1 MAFGLNIDFSGIIG
15 SLTNSLK
22 SIVASKIQNL
32 SSMVKTTLI
41 NKVNQR
47 YKRENGDWYAY
58 FKHLLSKKKDT
69 NLTPE
74 KLIRKLKKQKYLC
87 ALSGVKMTCSRI
99 RGQINLTNA
108 SIDRIKAGGAYTTR
122 NIQLVCRAI
131 NSFRGTTPLPEY
143 LEWCK
148 KVTRHKVK

>member
-1 MAFGLNIDFSGIIG
+1 MYE
-15 SLTNSLK
+15 K
-22 SIVASKIQNL
+22 SCIVCKNKFTTLHPKYLCCSHKC
-32 SSMVKTTLI
+32 TLI

-69 NLTPE
+69 NLTPK

-143 LEWCK
+143 LKWCK
-148 KVTRHKVK
+148 KVARHKVK